1 MIVITGATGRLGPL
15 VVAELLARGVPAEEI
30 VAAVRT
36 PKKATDLAAQGVRVR
51 QADYSQPDTL
61 TSAFAGA
68 EKLLLIS
75 SSANGQRIE
84 QHRNV
89 VSAAAV
95 AGVRQIAYTS
105 ILRADTSALQ
115 LAGEHKATEELIRES
130 GIPYVFLRNGWYLE
144 NYSENLAPA
153 VQYGVI
159 NGSAGDGRIAAAAR
173 ADFAAA
179 AAAVLSTDGHH
190 NAVYE
195 LAGDKPFTMSE
206 LAAEV
211 TRQSGTQVAYRD
223 LPAEEYTSVL
233 INVGLPAP
241 YAALLA
247 DSDEGIVKGELD
259 TDSDDLLRLIDRP
272 TTSLS
277 DAVAVGLK
285 ALA

>member
-36 PKKATDLAAQGVRVR
+36 PEKAADLVAQGVQVR
-51 QADYSQPDTL
+51 QADYTQPDTL
-61 TSAFAGA
+61 ASAFAGA

-75 SSANGQRIE
+75 SSANGRRVE

-89 VSAAAV
+89 VSAAAA

-195 LAGDKPFTMSE
+195 LAGDIPFTMSE

-211 TRQSGTQVAYRD
+211 TRQSGTHVAYRD

-233 INVGLPAP
+233 INVGLPEP

-259 TDSDDLLRLIDRP
+259 TDSDDLRRLIDRP